1 MATFTISSRKTNNRV
16 AHVHAIYLWYVRDFY
31 ILLVFLHTPW
41 YYVYIIQV
49 EKGSDIMF
57 LVTWIEGEEVN
68 YRLVKKQELPAV
80 MANLGQHAIIQKLAS

>member
-1 MATFTISSRKTNNRV
+1 MK
-16 AHVHAIYLWYVRDFY
+16 
-31 ILLVFLHTPW
+31 
-41 YYVYIIQV
+41 
-49 EKGSDIMF
+49 KGSDFMF